1 MGATI
6 QEPEYMEQAREILR
20 QLGGGRFRVMTGAK
34 NFGASPE
41 GLSFRL
47 PGGAGYCREG
57 INAVRVKL
65 TSLDLYD
72 VQYMRVRGSKVVTVT
87 ESTGLY
93 ADMLQGDFERVTG
106 LRTRL

>member
-1 MGATI
+1 MGAAI
-6 QEPEYMEQAREILR
+6 ERPAYMEQAQTILD
-20 QLGGGRFRVMTGAK
+20 QLGGRRFSVMTGAK
-34 NFGASPE
+34 NYVAGPE

-47 PGGAGYCREG
+47 PGGSGYYRGG

-72 VQYMRVRGSKVVTVT
+72 VTYSRVRGSKIVTVT

-106 LRTRL
+106 LRTSL